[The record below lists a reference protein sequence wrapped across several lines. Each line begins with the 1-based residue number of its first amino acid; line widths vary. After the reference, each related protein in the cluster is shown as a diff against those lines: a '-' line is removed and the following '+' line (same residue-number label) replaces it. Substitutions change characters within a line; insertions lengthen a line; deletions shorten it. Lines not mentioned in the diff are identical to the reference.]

1 MSVFFVQLVKKLDEE
16 NKQWRKDTVILLDNA
31 KYHRSKEILTLLK
44 ELHIPVL
51 FTGPH
56 SYAAVPI
63 ELWFAAFKADNI
75 NPRHLPTGK
84 K

>member
-31 KYHRSKEILTLLK
+31 PYHKSAEMLTLLEK
-44 ELHIPVL
+44 LHIPVL
-51 FTGPH
+51 FTSPH

-63 ELWFAAFKADNI
+63 ELWFAAFKADDI

>member
-31 KYHRSKEILTLLK
+31 KYHRSKEIMTLLK

-63 ELWFAAFKADNI
+63 ELWFAAFKADDI
-75 NPRHLPTGK
+75 NPRHLPTCK

>member
-63 ELWFAAFKADNI
+63 ELWFAAFKADEI

>member
-63 ELWFAAFKADNI
+63 ELWFAAFKADDI
-75 NPRHLPTGK
+75 NPRHLPTDK

>member
-31 KYHRSKEILTLLK
+31 PYHKSAELLTLLK
-44 ELHIPVL
+44 ELQIPVL

-63 ELWFAAFKADNI
+63 ELWFAAFKADDI
-75 NPRHLPTGK
+75 NPRHVPTGK
-84 K
+84 R

>member
-1 MSVFFVQLVKKLDEE
+1 MEKGHS
-16 NKQWRKDTVILLDNA
+16 DTPGQCQISQ
-31 KYHRSKEILTLLK
+31 SKEILTLLK

-63 ELWFAAFKADNI
+63 ELWFAAFKADDI

>member
-31 KYHRSKEILTLLK
+31 KYHRSKEIMTLLK

-63 ELWFAAFKADNI
+63 ELWFAAFKADDI

>member
-31 KYHRSKEILTLLK
+31 KYHRSKEIMTLLK

-63 ELWFAAFKADNI
+63 ELWFAAFKADDI
-75 NPRHLPTGK
+75 NPRHVPTGK

>member
-63 ELWFAAFKADNI
+63 ELWFAAFKADDI